1 MNEQVQKELDVLLEN
16 YPQLSSC
23 VDDIL
28 AAYQLI
34 KNTCLHGGIMMTCGN
49 GGSASDA
56 EHIVGELMK
65 GFKLERPV
73 ISEHRVAL
81 VNAFPT
87 EGDYLANN
95 LQRGIPA
102 ISLVSQSSISTAYIN
117 DVVPEMV
124 FAQQVYVY
132 GIAGDLLLGISTSGN
147 SMNVVNACKVAR
159 AFGIQTIAM
168 TGEDGGLLRAV
179 CDVTIRVPATETY
192 RVQEYHL
199 PIYHALCA
207 MIEMEMFSND
217 DLPVIARNE
226 AIQEK

>member
-1 MNEQVQKELDVLLEN
+1 MNGQVKKELDVLLEN

-23 VDDIL
+23 VDDIR

-34 KNTCLHGGIMMTCGN
+34 KNTCQRGGIIMTCGN

-56 EHIVGELMK
+56 EHIVGELLK
-65 GFKLERPV
+65 GFKLQRPV
-73 ISEHRVAL
+73 VSDHRVAL
-81 VNAFPT
+81 VKAFPS

-102 ISLVSQSSISTAYIN
+102 ISLVSQSSVSTAYIN
-117 DVVPEMV
+117 DVTPDMV

-132 GIAGDLLLGISTSGN
+132 GIAGDILLGISTSGN

-159 AFGIQTIAM
+159 AFGIQTIGM
-168 TGEDGGLLRAV
+168 TGEDGGLLRAI

-199 PIYHALCA
+199 PVYHALCA
-207 MIEMEMFSND
+207 MLEIEMFSNGGTG
-217 DLPVIARNE
+217 LLRAL
-226 AIQEK
+226 